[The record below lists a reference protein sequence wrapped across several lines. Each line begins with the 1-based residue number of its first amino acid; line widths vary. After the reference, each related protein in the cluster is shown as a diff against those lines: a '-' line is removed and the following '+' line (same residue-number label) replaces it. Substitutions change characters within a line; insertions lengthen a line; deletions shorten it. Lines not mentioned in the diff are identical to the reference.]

1 MLRAFATVGSLT
13 AVSRVLGFIRD
24 ILIAS
29 VLGTGP
35 VADAFFVAFRFPN
48 LFRRLFAEGAFNA
61 AFVPL
66 FAARLEEDGKLA
78 AKRFAEEAMAVLAAG
93 LLIFTA
99 IALAAMPWLMPV
111 IAPGF
116 TDDPEQFQLAVELTR
131 ITLPYLLAMA
141 LVALFSG
148 VLNALYRYAAAA
160 AAPILLNLFFIGA
173 ITLVLPHFRDQPGQV
188 LAWTVAAAGL
198 GQLLLLLWAARRA
211 GMELRM
217 PRPRLTPGVRR
228 LLRLML
234 PGILSA
240 GSMQLNLL
248 VGTMIATLQAG
259 AVSYLYYADRL
270 YQLPL
275 GIIGIGIGV
284 VLLPEL
290 ARKLRAGQDEAAH
303 ASLNRALEFSLLL
316 TLPATVALLAVPYPI
331 ISVLFERGAF
341 DADAARLT
349 AAALAAFAL
358 GLPAYVL
365 VKVLQPPFF
374 ARQDT
379 VTPLRFAFASVA
391 ANLVLSLLLFFTIGF
406 VGIALATAASSWL
419 NVFLLA
425 GRLRRRGFLRFDDR
439 LRRRFPRSLLAALA
453 MGGVLLLAND
463 LLSVLLAANDPLRIL
478 ALAILVLAGGSAYFL
493 LAFALG
499 AVEWRDLVTAFRRR
513 RPATSAG

>member
-1 MLRAFATVGSLT
+1 
-13 AVSRVLGFIRD
+13 
-24 ILIAS
+24 
-29 VLGTGP
+29 
-35 VADAFFVAFRFPN
+35 
-48 LFRRLFAEGAFNA
+48 
-61 AFVPL
+61 
-66 FAARLEEDGKLA
+66 
-78 AKRFAEEAMAVLAAG
+78 
-93 LLIFTA
+93 
-99 IALAAMPWLMPV
+99 
-111 IAPGF
+111 
-116 TDDPEQFQLAVELTR
+116 
-131 ITLPYLLAMA
+131 
-141 LVALFSG
+141 
-148 VLNALYRYAAAA
+148 
-160 AAPILLNLFFIGA
+160 
-173 ITLVLPHFRDQPGQV
+173 
-188 LAWTVAAAGL
+188 
-198 GQLLLLLWAARRA
+198 
-211 GMELRM
+211 
-217 PRPRLTPGVRR
+217 
-228 LLRLML
+228 
-234 PGILSA
+234 
-240 GSMQLNLL
+240 
-248 VGTMIATLQAG
+248 
-259 AVSYLYYADRL
+259 
-270 YQLPL
+270 
-275 GIIGIGIGV
+275 
-284 VLLPEL
+284 
-290 ARKLRAGQDEAAH
+290 
-303 ASLNRALEFSLLL
+303 
-316 TLPATVALLAVPYPI
+316 VPYPI

-379 VTPLRFAFASVA
+379 VTPLRFAFASVP